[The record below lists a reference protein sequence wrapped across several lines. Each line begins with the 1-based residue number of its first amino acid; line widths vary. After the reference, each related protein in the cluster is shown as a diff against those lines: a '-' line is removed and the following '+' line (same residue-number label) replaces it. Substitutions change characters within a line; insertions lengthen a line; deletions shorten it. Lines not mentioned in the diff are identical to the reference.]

1 LADALAPDL
10 CIIGAGSGGLT
21 VAAAA
26 SQLGASVVLI
36 EQGRMGGE
44 CLNTG
49 CVPSKALL
57 AAAAR
62 GDSFAAAYAHIDAV
76 VAEIAP
82 HDSQERFEAMGVR
95 VIRAAAAFAGPETV
109 VAGDTTVRARRFVI
123 ATGSVPI
130 IPPVPGLAELPYLT
144 NETLF
149 EARPEPEHLLV
160 LGAGPVGAEMAQAF
174 RRLGARVSIV
184 DMARLLGHV
193 DPELT
198 EILASCLTAEGVTL
212 LDRTEVLRAEREGSA
227 LALVCRSNGTER
239 RLEGSHL
246 LVAAGRRANLDG
258 LALDQAGVR
267 YTADGIET
275 DRRLRTANRRV
286 FAIGDAVGPHR
297 FTHIAA
303 YQAGIVIRNA
313 LFRLP
318 VKVDYRAVPWV
329 TFTDPELAHVGLSE
343 AGARAAPCDIRVLRW
358 PFGETDR
365 AVADG
370 AADGLVKAIVTP
382 RGRVLGASI
391 LGRNAGELIQP
402 WALAIRAKLGVSDLA
417 RTVVPYPT
425 RAEAS
430 TRAAISYY
438 APKLLNDRT
447 RRLVRFLARFG

>member
-1 LADALAPDL
+1 MADALVPDL
-10 CIIGAGSGGLT
+10 CIVGAGSAGLT

-36 EQGRMGGE
+36 EPGRMGGE

-62 GDSFAAAYAHIDAV
+62 GDGFAAAHAHVEAV

-82 HDSQERFEAMGVR
+82 QDSQERFEAMGVR
-95 VIRAAAAFAGPETV
+95 VIRAAAAFAGPKTV

-123 ATGSVPI
+123 ATGSVPY
-130 IPPVPGLAELPYLT
+130 IPPVPGLAALPYLT

-149 EARPEPEHLLV
+149 EARPEPEHLLI
-160 LGAGPVGAEMAQAF
+160 LGAGPVGVEMAQAF
-174 RRLGARVSIV
+174 RRLGARVSLV
-184 DMARLLGHV
+184 DMARLLARD

-198 EILASCLTAEGVTL
+198 EILVSRLTAEGVTVL
-212 LDRTEVLRAEREGSA
+212 EHTEVLRAERRGSA
-227 LALVCRSNGTER
+227 LALICRSNGAER

-258 LALDQAGVR
+258 LALDLAGVQ

-275 DRRLRTANRRV
+275 DRRLRTANRRI
-286 FAIGDAVGPHR
+286 FAIGDVVGPHR
-297 FTHIAA
+297 FTHMAA
-303 YQAGIVIRNA
+303 YQAGIVLRNV

-318 VKVDYRAVPWV
+318 AKVDYRAVPWV
-329 TFTDPELAHVGLSE
+329 TFSDPELAHVGLTE
-343 AGARAAPCDIRVLRW
+343 ARARAAPGEIRVLRW

-370 AADGLVKAIVTP
+370 ATDGLVKAIVTP
-382 RGRVLGASI
+382 RGRILGASI
-391 LGRNAGELIQP
+391 LGRNAGELLQP
-402 WALAIRAKLGVSDLA
+402 WALAIQAKLGVSDLA

-430 TRAAISYY
+430 TRAAVSYY
-438 APKLLNDRT
+438 APKFLNDRT